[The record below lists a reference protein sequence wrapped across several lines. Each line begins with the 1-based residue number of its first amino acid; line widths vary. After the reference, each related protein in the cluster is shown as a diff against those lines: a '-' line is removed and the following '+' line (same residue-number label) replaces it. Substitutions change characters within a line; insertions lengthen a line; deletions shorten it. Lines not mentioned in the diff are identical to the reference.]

1 MDIEIEI
8 QNNKLLFMKNIE
20 RIKGYIE
27 RHKRISVKTIRVTY
41 FEGLIINEQ
50 EHYKIEASEQNIRVI
65 HIENEKNVIL
75 IYIDIM
81 PITEMIFK
89 GYINSEGIIRKIELE
104 ERDDY
109 FRVDYIHLKM
119 KIITPI
125 KETTKK
131 RYSWFNR

>member
-27 RHKRISVKTIRVTY
+27 RHKRIIMKMIEVVR
-41 FEGLIINEQ
+41 FEGLIVNKTENY
-50 EHYKIEASEQNIRVI
+50 EIEAFERNVRVI

-89 GYINSEGIIRKIELE
+89 GYINSEGIIRKVELE

-125 KETTKK
+125 KETIKK

>member
-1 MDIEIEI
+1 MDVEIEI
-8 QNNKLLFMKNIE
+8 QNNRLLFMKNVE

-27 RHKRISVKTIRVTY
+27 RHKRIVMKMIEVVR
-41 FEGLIINEQ
+41 FEGLIINET
-50 EHYKIEASEQNIRVI
+50 ENYEIEASERNVRVI
-65 HIENEKNVIL
+65 HVENEKNVIL

-81 PITEMIFK
+81 PVTEMIFK
-89 GYINSEGIIRKIELE
+89 GYINSEGIIRRVELE

-109 FRVDYIHLKM
+109 FRADYIHLKM

>member
-1 MDIEIEI
+1 MDVEIEI
-8 QNNKLLFMKNIE
+8 QNNRLLFMKNIE
-20 RIKGYIE
+20 KIKGYIE
-27 RHKRISVKTIRVTY
+27 RHKRIVMKMIEVVR
-41 FEGLIINEQ
+41 FEGLIVNET
-50 EHYKIEASEQNIRVI
+50 ENYIIEAFEKNIRVI
-65 HIENEKNVIL
+65 HVENEKNVIL

-81 PITEMIFK
+81 PVTEMIFK
-89 GYINSEGIIRKIELE
+89 GYINSEGIIRRVELE

-109 FRVDYIHLKM
+109 FRAYYIYLKM